1 MTIRD
6 AAESM
11 KAQDEA
17 GNPFPGPAG
26 EAVAAGERPLAGW
39 QPFFV
44 SVLALAG
51 VWTGLVLLFAAQFVL
66 TGPLEWSD
74 ALQRAVSFWQPWL
87 LLLPLVLMLTRW
99 LLWRKV
105 SLPVSLLAHAAGC
118 TLAVLVCHWLTP
130 ERPPP
135 RGGGDRV
142 PGQQGPPL
150 MQGYPQERGPGPGTP
165 GMMRGE
171 RPGPPRGMPGGRP
184 TAGSPFP
191 GAAGRPRGPFG
202 PFGFRTVIDAVIY
215 GGVVSVTCALSFL
228 RRSQQRERRALEL
241 EASLANARLDA
252 LRLQI
257 NPHFLFNTLNA
268 AASLVHTR
276 PEAADEMIL
285 SLSELLRASL
295 QGTGTHEVTLAREM
309 ELLRL
314 YTDIERTRFGD
325 RISFREEVPA
335 ELMGALVPA
344 LVLQPVVENAVR
356 HGLEPRP
363 GPGTVT
369 VAARREGDRLVLSV
383 SDDGV
388 GFEGGAAAR
397 GSGIGLANTRDRLR
411 ALYGRVQDLRM
422 EALPEGGTRIVISLP
437 WHLP

>member
-1 MTIRD
+1 MRN

-17 GNPFPGPAG
+17 GTPFPGPAG
-26 EAVAAGERPLAGW
+26 ESVAAGERPFSRW

-66 TGPLEWSD
+66 TGPLEWSE
-74 ALQRAVSFWQPWL
+74 ALQRSVSFWQPWL
-87 LLLPLVLMLTRW
+87 VLLPLVLLLTRW
-99 LLWRKV
+99 LLWRKFP
-105 SLPVSLLAHAAGC
+105 LPASLLAHAAGC
-118 TLAVLVCHWLTP
+118 TLAVLACHWFTP
-130 ERPPP
+130 ERLPP
-135 RGGGDRV
+135 RGPGDRV

-150 MQGYPQERGPGPGTP
+150 NQGPPQDRGPGPGPP
-165 GMMRGE
+165 GMRGE
-171 RPGPPRGMPGGRP
+171 RPGPPRGMAGGRP
-184 TAGSPFP
+184 
-191 GAAGRPRGPFG
+191 AAGNPFSVGAGRSRGPFG
-202 PFGFRTVIDAVIY
+202 PLGFRTVFDAVIY
-215 GGVVSVTCALSFL
+215 GGVVSVTCAFSFL
-228 RRSQQRERRALEL
+228 RRSQQRERRTLEL

-325 RISFREEVPA
+325 RISFREEVPG
-335 ELMGALVPA
+335 ELLAALVPA

-369 VAARREGDRLVLSV
+369 VAARREGERLILSV
-383 SDDGV
+383 SDDGI
-388 GFEGGAAAR
+388 GFAGGSATR

-411 ALYGRVQDLRM
+411 ALYGGAQDLRM